1 MKTNEFIDL
10 IDKHVQQLHSMLPRL
25 LKLKRLK
32 MALIMAVATIIAV
45 VIISP
50 FVMQFASSFGNVMV
64 LLILIITYG
73 VLMIVL
79 LSEFFDKN
87 VANVVKKEIDSQ
99 FSCDESRPKT
109 TAKSYI
115 LNNALYLN
123 YFDKFRSEVHKQEFM
138 QYAARILSQI
148 EQDQIETSLDNHEV
162 IQIFDEGK
170 WEIEANHKKIST
182 IDYDAYKL
190 NP

>member
-10 IDKHVQQLHSMLPRL
+10 IDKHVQQLHSMLPWL
-25 LKLKRLK
+25 IKIKRLK
-32 MALIMAVATIIAV
+32 MALIMAAATILAV

-50 FVMQFASSFGNVMV
+50 FVMQFASSFGNVMM

-73 VLMIVL
+73 VLMVVL

-87 VANVVKKEIDSQ
+87 VANVIKKEIDSQ
-99 FSCDESRPKT
+99 FSCDETRPKT

-115 LNNALYLN
+115 LNNALYLT
-123 YFDKFRSEVHKQEFM
+123 YFDKFSSEVHKQEFM
-138 QYAARILSQI
+138 KYAARLLSQI

-162 IQIFDEGK
+162 IQIFDKGK
-170 WEIEANHKKIST
+170 REIEANYRSKNT
-182 IDYDAYKL
+182 IDYEAYKF

>member
-10 IDKHVQQLHSMLPRL
+10 IDKHVQQLHSMLPWL
-25 LKLKRLK
+25 IKIKRLK
-32 MALIMAVATIIAV
+32 MALIMAVVTIIAI

-64 LLILIITYG
+64 LLILILTYG

-99 FSCDESRPKT
+99 FSCDETRPKT

-115 LNNALYLN
+115 LNNTLYLT
-123 YFDKFRSEVHKQEFM
+123 YFDKFSSKVHKQEFM
-138 QYAARILSQI
+138 EYAARILSQV
-148 EQDQIETSLDNHEV
+148 EKDQIETSLDNHEV
-162 IQIFDEGK
+162 IQIFDKGK
-170 WEIEANHKKIST
+170 WEIEANYRSKNT

>member
-73 VLMIVL
+73 VLGAV
-79 LSEFFDKN
+79 EH
-87 VANVVKKEIDSQ
+87 
-99 FSCDESRPKT
+99 
-109 TAKSYI
+109 SY
-115 LNNALYLN
+115 
-123 YFDKFRSEVHKQEFM
+123 
-138 QYAARILSQI
+138 
-148 EQDQIETSLDNHEV
+148 
-162 IQIFDEGK
+162 
-170 WEIEANHKKIST
+170 
-182 IDYDAYKL
+182 
-190 NP
+190 

>member
-25 LKLKRLK
+25 IKIKRLK

-64 LLILIITYG
+64 LLILILTYG

-99 FSCDESRPKT
+99 FSCDETRSKT

-115 LNNALYLN
+115 LNNTLYLT
-123 YFDKFRSEVHKQEFM
+123 YFDKFSSKVHKQEFM
-138 QYAARILSQI
+138 EYAARILSQV
-148 EQDQIETSLDNHEV
+148 EKDQIETSLDNHEV
-162 IQIFDEGK
+162 IQIFDKGK
-170 WEIEANHKKIST
+170 WEIEANYRSKNT

>member
-1 MKTNEFIDL
+1 MKTNEFIDF
-10 IDKHVQQLHSMLPRL
+10 IDKHVQQLHSMLPGL
-25 LKLKRLK
+25 IKIKRIK
-32 MALIMAVATIIAV
+32 MALIMAAATILAV

-50 FVMQFASSFGNVMV
+50 FVMQFASSFGNVMM

-73 VLMIVL
+73 VLMVVL

-87 VANVVKKEIDSQ
+87 VANVIKKEIDSQ
-99 FSCDESRPKT
+99 FSCDETRPKT

-115 LNNALYLN
+115 LNNALYLT
-123 YFDKFRSEVHKQEFM
+123 YFDKFSSEVHKQEFM
-138 QYAARILSQI
+138 KYAARLLSQI

-162 IQIFDEGK
+162 IQIFDKGK
-170 WEIEANHKKIST
+170 REIEANYRSKNT
-182 IDYDAYKL
+182 IDYEAYKF